1 MSDPLD
7 ALEADLL
14 AKVAAKEKPETQR
27 DPFEEKFEA
36 LKTKLAA
43 DEKARAGTPPSTPG
57 HPSEWMQ
64 RQTANNPPIPEPKPS
79 LVGELRTELANNAK
93 AIPAGFN
100 DAFSAGAIP
109 AIQEAPGGS
118 MAPGTYRRTMEA
130 GPVGTAIGQTAGL
143 GLSAGAGLLKPIGQI
158 AGTVSRAARGAG
170 AVGQLG
176 ERAIGGALAGGGYAA
191 TDAAFRG
198 GNPDQVFDAGMTG
211 AALGGG
217 IPAAAGVAGEMGS
230 SVNQAATNSVKR
242 YEERAAQKLL
252 DEARAGAA
260 AKTEKS
266 LTGVEKGAAAGNIEL
281 PAMQEI
287 LDEGGVNVPASQKVA
302 RAAERQ
308 GLTEE
313 LTGPI
318 PKFAQKVRSERE
330 AVGKELDRYVGMD
343 KDPKSGPPTA
353 GVPVPAVLESLGR
366 LRSQSARGSEAYKAI
381 TSKMESVMAD
391 YGEGQSNVG
400 ARGVPT
406 IRIWELHDLAV
417 DASNKGYASSALKIS
432 ETSKLNREISITLR
446 EPLYEEINNVMAR
459 NPSYGNPERF
469 AALRTRYRDLSALSE
484 IGEAATLRVSNQKHG
499 LFHKLA
505 SMENMVKLAASASAG
520 GSTHYLSGGNNAL
533 TAMASALPY
542 APTAAR
548 VTDTAIAKLVNAARS
563 GYPAHMY
570 QAAAEQL
577 GASPELATQI
587 WTQFG
592 APAAAVTL
600 PGNGSRDSA
609 PAPQTQPAPQ
619 LPIQPSP

>member
-7 ALEADLL
+7 ALEAELT
-14 AKVAAKEKPETQR
+14 AKVAAKEKPEIQR
-27 DPFEEKFEA
+27 DPFEEKYEA

-64 RQTANNPPIPEPKPS
+64 RQMANNPPIPEPKPS
-79 LVGELRTELANNAK
+79 FAGELGTELLNNAK

-100 DAFSAGAIP
+100 DAFSAGLIP

-118 MAPGTYRRTMEA
+118 MAPGTYQRTMEA
-130 GPVGTAIGQTAGL
+130 GPVGAAIGQTAGL
-143 GLSAGAGLLKPIGQI
+143 GLSAGAGLLKPIGQL
-158 AGTVSRAARGAG
+158 AGTVARAVRGAV

-176 ERAIGGALAGGGYAA
+176 ERVIGGAIAGGGYAA

-217 IPAAAGVAGEMGS
+217 IPAVAGVAGEVGS
-230 SVNQAATNSVKR
+230 SANQAATNSVR
-242 YEERAAQKLL
+242 RHEERAAQKLL
-252 DEARAGAA
+252 DEARASAA
-260 AKTEKS
+260 AKAEKS
-266 LTGVEKGAAAGNIEL
+266 LTGVEKGAASGAVEL
-281 PAMQEI
+281 PATQEI

-318 PKFAQKVRSERE
+318 PKFAQKVKSERE
-330 AVGKELDRYVGMD
+330 AVGKELDRYVAMD
-343 KDPKSGPPTA
+343 KGPKAGPPTA
-353 GVPVPAVLESLGR
+353 GVPVPAVVGSLER
-366 LRSQSARGSEAYKAI
+366 LRSQSAPGSEAYKAI
-381 TSKMESVMAD
+381 TSKMESIMAD
-391 YGEGQSNVG
+391 YGEGQSNIG

-406 IRIWELHDLAV
+406 IRIWQLHDLAV
-417 DASNKGYASSALKIS
+417 DASNKGYASSALKAS
-432 ETSKLNREISITLR
+432 EASKLNRQISMALR

-520 GSTHYLSGGNNAL
+520 GSTHYLSGGNNAM

-542 APTAAR
+542 APTAVR
-548 VTDTAIAKLVNAARS
+548 VTDTAIAKLINAARS

-600 PGNGSRDSA
+600 PGNGARDSV

-619 LPIQPSP
+619 SPNQPSP